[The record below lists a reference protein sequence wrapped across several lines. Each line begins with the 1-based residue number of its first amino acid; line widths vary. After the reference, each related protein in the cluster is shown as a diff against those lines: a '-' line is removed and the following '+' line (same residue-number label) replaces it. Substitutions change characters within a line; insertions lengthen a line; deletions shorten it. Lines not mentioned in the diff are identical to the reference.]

1 MVPIYLPS
9 LIYYP
14 QSIMAKEK
22 KIAVKKEAPK
32 KEEKEI
38 VLNLDTFIVPLSIVL
53 AGIIIAVAILLTNNG
68 KNSNS
73 NTNNDTAGDTAN
85 AEEFTATEVNID
97 DDAYLGDKSKAK
109 IAIVEFSDYECPYC
123 QRHFKET
130 NQKLI
135 DEYVNTGKAILVFR
149 DFPLSF
155 HDPKATRE
163 AIAAECV
170 GDLGG
175 NEAYFKFHDLVF
187 TNTPTNGVG
196 LEDSVLAGYATQA
209 GVSADKFNACLTSEK
224 FKDEVAEDLA
234 DGQKAG
240 VQGTPGFIVG
250 TLDKDGNVKGKLIA
264 GAYPFDSFKQII
276 EEYL

>member
-1 MVPIYLPS
+1 MPR
-9 LIYYP
+9 
-14 QSIMAKEK
+14 EK
-22 KIAVKKEAPK
+22 KIKAKKEEK
-32 KEEKEI
+32 KQEKEI
-38 VLNLDTFIVPLSIVL
+38 VLNLDTFIVPLSIIL

-68 KNSNS
+68 QAATP
-73 NTNNDTAGDTAN
+73 NTDGSGNGTTPTQ
-85 AEEFTATEVNID
+85 EEFQATEVNID
-97 DDAYLGDKSKAK
+97 DDAYLGNKDQAK
-109 IAIVEFSDYECPYC
+109 LAIVEFSDYECPYC
-123 QRHFKET
+123 QRHFNET

-187 TNTPTNGVG
+187 TNTPTNGTG

-209 GVSADKFNACLTSEK
+209 GVSAEKFNTCLTNEQ
-224 FKDEVAEDLA
+224 FKDEVTKDLA
-234 DGQKAG
+234 DGQEAG

-250 TLDKDGNVKGKLIA
+250 TLDKDGNVKGKLVA
-264 GAYPFDSFKQII
+264 GAYPFDTFKQIL

>member
-1 MVPIYLPS
+1 MPK
-9 LIYYP
+9 
-14 QSIMAKEK
+14 A
-22 KIAVKKEAPK
+22 KKETK
-32 KEEKEI
+32 KKDIKESAKKKDTEI
-38 VLNLDTFIVPLSIVL
+38 VLDLDTFVVPLAIVI
-53 AGIIIAVAILLTNNG
+53 AGIIIAVAIMLTNNG
-68 KNSNS
+68 KTSTPTTENI
-73 NTNNDTAGDTAN
+73 AGTGN
-85 AEEFTATEVNID
+85 APTQEEFIETETNID
-97 DDAYLGDKSKAK
+97 DDAYMGNKDKAK
-109 IAIVEFSDYECPYC
+109 MAIVEFSDYECPYC

-130 NQKLI
+130 HQQLI

-187 TNTPTNGVG
+187 TNTPTNGAG
-196 LEDSVLAGYATQA
+196 LEDSVLAEYATQA
-209 GVSADKFNACLTSEK
+209 GVSSEKFNTCLTNEQ
-224 FKDEVAEDLA
+224 FKDEVAKDLA
-234 DGQKAG
+234 DGQEAG

-264 GAYPFDSFKQII
+264 GAYPFDTFKQILD
-276 EEYL
+276 EYLK